1 MIKIQVNSGQ
11 FYILV
16 SIILGV
22 CGQLLFKK
30 GALHLG
36 QVEFHS
42 QHSLSIVIRMLTSP
56 PLLLGIVCYACSTFS
71 WIIAL
76 SKVDLSYA
84 YPMLSI
90 GYVLVFF
97 LSWLLFKEAV
107 TPIRL
112 LGTGVVCVGVYLI
125 AIS

>member
-1 MIKIQVNSGQ
+1 MSSGS
-11 FYILV
+11 FYIWT

-22 CGQLLFKK
+22 CGQLLFKQ
-30 GALHLG
+30 GALQLG
-36 QVEFHS
+36 RIEF
-42 QHSLSIVIRMLTSP
+42 QMRPLTAIVTQMLTSP
-56 PLLLGIVCYACSTFS
+56 PLLLGFACYGGGTFF

-97 LSWLLFKEAV
+97 FSWWLFKEAM
-107 TPIRL
+107 TPLRL
-112 LGTGVVCVGVYLI
+112 LGTVVVCLGVYLI
-125 AIS
+125 SIG